1 MAQKEQL
8 QVHYADGDMVILG
21 DLADFQQVETTGA
34 GMILSIIVVDG
45 RLRID
50 IGGVPTEV
58 RAHDMLICPPK
69 TVLDNIFSTPDFRGL
84 IFGMSYAKF
93 QKTVGTDD
101 SLWSVM
107 MYAREHPV
115 YHMTDAEMRIG
126 SHIFHLFQEKLSGPQ
141 DFYYKEVMQ
150 SLMVTA
156 FFEVSVIIKRNMI
169 PAGSARVRQ
178 PERIFKSFLSLL
190 ADSEG
195 RRRTVGDYAR
205 VLCVSPKYLSA
216 CVRMT
221 SGRSALSWIHEYMLE
236 GISRQLRS
244 SARSVKEIA
253 GDFGFAS
260 LSAFGKFVK
269 TRLGVSPREYRAE
282 NQKQA
287 ANG

>member
-1 MAQKEQL
+1 MEPL
-8 QVHYADGDMVILG
+8 QVHYSDGDMVIL
-21 DLADFQQVETTGA
+21 DNLADFQQVETTEA

-50 IGGVPTEV
+50 IGGAPAEV
-58 RAHDMLICPPK
+58 RAHDMLICPPG
-69 TVLDNIFSTPDFRGL
+69 TVLDIIFSSPDFRGL

-93 QKTVGTDD
+93 QKTVGADD

-156 FFEVSVIIKRNMI
+156 FYEISVIIKRNMI
-169 PAGSARVRQ
+169 PAGSGPVRQ
-178 PERIFKSFLSLL
+178 HERIFKSFLSML
-190 ADSEG
+190 ADSDG
-195 RRRTVGDYAR
+195 RRRTVADYAQA
-205 VLCVSPKYLSA
+205 LCISPKYLSA
-216 CVRMT
+216 CVRKS
-221 SGRSALSWIHEYMLE
+221 SGRSVLSWIHEYTLE
-236 GISRQLRS
+236 GISRQLRGS
-244 SARSVKEIA
+244 DRSVKEIA
-253 GDFGFAS
+253 ADYGFTS

-269 TRLGVSPREYRAE
+269 TRLGASPRDYRTE
-282 NQKQA
+282 NRKKE
-287 ANG
+287 GS